1 LFREMMTETPVL
13 VYSKFI
19 QH

>member
-1 LFREMMTETPVL
+1 MMTETPVL
-13 VYSKFI
+13 QQQ

>member
-1 LFREMMTETPVL
+1 MTETPVL
-13 VYSKFI
+13 QQQ